1 VDGNQPLYV
10 LDGVPMATSVTSTF
24 SAQILPFRNINPLN
38 SISPNDIESLEIL
51 KDADATAIYGSRG
64 ANGVILIT
72 TKKGIK
78 NKSSITVNSS
88 LAFSSVASRMKMM
101 NTAEYIQMRKS
112 AFAND
117 CHNNSLI
124 CSNLSFIRLSP

>member
-1 VDGNQPLYV
+1 MAGVNITQSTGVAGGGYDVQIRGRNSLRTLSNSPVDGNQPLYV

-72 TKKGIK
+72 TKR
-78 NKSSITVNSS
+78 N
-88 LAFSSVASRMKMM
+88 
-101 NTAEYIQMRKS
+101 
-112 AFAND
+112 
-117 CHNNSLI
+117 
-124 CSNLSFIRLSP
+124 